1 MAAFTW
7 PKDKLGII
15 NDALAQTGDN
25 AVAVADDGSVEWNTC
40 SPAYETGLAYACE
53 SHPWSWL
60 TDVRTL
66 QPAGNKPDDTQ
77 FDTAYNL
84 PADLIHLILV
94 RINSVPCAWGL
105 LNNQLVVNA
114 QGGPPPPTPP
124 AVPLPLTIK
133 GIFST
138 NSDPAVA
145 STPTVV
151 VALQMFVMSGIYR
164 GMRKDTAEAGRLFS
178 AAKQMLEEAK
188 SRHDMQMPKRAPF
201 NSRMTAVRRNRKP
214 WRQTPSGWSGTGS
227 PN

>member
-7 PKDKLGII
+7 PRDKIGII

-25 AVAVADDGSVEWNTC
+25 PVMVADDGSVEWNTC

-53 SHPWSWL
+53 SHAWSWL
-60 TDVRTL
+60 TAFRTL
-66 QPAGNKPDDTQ
+66 QPAVNVPSDTQ

-84 PADLIHLILV
+84 PADLVHLIMV
-94 RINSVPCAWGL
+94 RINNTPCVWGL
-105 LNNQLVVNA
+105 LNNQLVVNS

-124 AVPLPLTIK
+124 TTPYPVTIK

-138 NSDPAVA
+138 NSDPAVG

-164 GMRKDTAEAGRLFS
+164 GMRKDVAEAGRLFS
-178 AAKQMLEEAK
+178 AARQMLEEAK
-188 SRHDMQMPKRAPF
+188 SRHDMQLPKCAPF
-201 NSRMTAVRRNRKP
+201 NSRMTMVRRNRKP
-214 WRQTPSGWSGTGS
+214 WRQTPSGWSGTGT